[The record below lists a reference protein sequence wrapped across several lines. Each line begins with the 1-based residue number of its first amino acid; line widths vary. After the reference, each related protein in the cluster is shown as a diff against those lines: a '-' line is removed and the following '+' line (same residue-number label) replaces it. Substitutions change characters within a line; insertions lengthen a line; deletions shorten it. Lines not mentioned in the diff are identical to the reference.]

1 MEKKYHQ
8 ECRNTKSRKSSNKI
22 CKFNFFFKYFNKML
36 SIILTRLEI
45 FLIVLS
51 LNLNQ
56 DLFQFKKA
64 ILNDDQLNLVILQS
78 IKHSTKSYRIGT

>member
-1 MEKKYHQ
+1 
-8 ECRNTKSRKSSNKI
+8 
-22 CKFNFFFKYFNKML
+22 ML

>member
-1 MEKKYHQ
+1 
-8 ECRNTKSRKSSNKI
+8 
-22 CKFNFFFKYFNKML
+22 ML

-78 IKHSTKSYRIGT
+78 IKHSTKSYRIHNNENTFPFYYKR